1 MLNINVLYHESLE
14 KLKSEKEMKKKGF
27 KKRFITLVEMMIVMF
42 LIAMITGVIAYN
54 YTGSL
59 EEGKAFKTK
68 NGIDKI
74 HTVLDL
80 YLASHPNEADS
91 IDSQW
96 QEILRHSQLVKNPND
111 LISDGWGVPFVVTRN
126 SSTGEIEITSER
138 YLKYQEAKG
147 KGSLFNKQSQ

>member
-1 MLNINVLYHESLE
+1 M
-14 KLKSEKEMKKKGF
+14 KLFKS

-68 NGIDKI
+68 AGIDKI

-80 YLASHPNEADS
+80 YLATNPEDRNKIE
-91 IDSQW
+91 SQW
-96 QEILRHSQLVKNPND
+96 KTILESSQLVKNSKELEN
-111 LISDGWGVPFVVTRN
+111 DGWGTPYEVSVN
-126 SSTGEIEITSER
+126 ADNGDIEITSQ
-138 YLKYQEAKG
+138 KYKDYQNSKNTMF
-147 KGSLFNKQSQ
+147 KNDSPK

>member
-1 MLNINVLYHESLE
+1 
-14 KLKSEKEMKKKGF
+14 MKIMNL

-68 NGIDKI
+68 AGIEKI

-80 YLASHPNEADS
+80 YLATHPTEKNSVNNA
-91 IDSQW
+91 W
-96 QEILRHSQLVKNPND
+96 QDILDKSPLVKNAKE
-111 LISDGWGVPFVVTRN
+111 LSKDGWGEEYSVSMDDN
-126 SSTGEIEITSER
+126 GDIEIVSR
-138 YLKYQEAKG
+138 KYNDYQQK
-147 KGSLFNKQSQ
+147 KQGSMFKDGQKK

>member
-1 MLNINVLYHESLE
+1 
-14 KLKSEKEMKKKGF
+14 MKKKCLF

-68 NGIDKI
+68 AGIEKI

-80 YLASHPNEADS
+80 HLATHPEDQDNIETRWKDIVES
-91 IDSQW
+91 
-96 QEILRHSQLVKNPND
+96 SQLVKNAKD
-111 LISDGWGVPFVVTRN
+111 LIKDGWGAEYQVSKN
-126 SSTGEIEITSER
+126 NNGDIDIKSD
-138 YLKYQEAKG
+138 KYESYQKAKG
-147 KGSLFNKQSQ
+147 QGGLFNNSKE

>member
-1 MLNINVLYHESLE
+1 
-14 KLKSEKEMKKKGF
+14 MKKGLF
-27 KKRFITLVEMMIVMF
+27 KRRFITLVEMMIVMF

-80 YLASHPNEADS
+80 HLATHPEDRDHIETRWRDIVES
-91 IDSQW
+91 
-96 QEILRHSQLVKNPND
+96 SQLVKNPRE
-111 LISDGWGVPFVVTRN
+111 LMKDGWGIEYQVSKDQN
-126 SSTGEIEITSER
+126 NEIEIKSE
-138 YLKYQEAKG
+138 KYGQYQASKG
-147 KGSLFNKQSQ
+147 KGSLFNSNKE

>member
-1 MLNINVLYHESLE
+1 MIIVTLN
-14 KLKSEKEMKKKGF
+14 KGQTMKKLNK

-68 NGIDKI
+68 NGMDKI

-80 YLASHPNEADS
+80 HLVSNPTDRDS
-91 IDSQW
+91 IESNWRTIVKQ
-96 QEILRHSQLVKNPND
+96 SQLVKNGDD
-111 LISDGWGVPFVVTRN
+111 LIKDGWGNEYQVSR
-126 SSTGEIEITSER
+126 GENDEILIKSDR
-138 YLKYQEAKG
+138 YESYKAKQ
-147 KGSLFNKQSQ
+147 KGTLFGDNK

>member
-1 MLNINVLYHESLE
+1 
-14 KLKSEKEMKKKGF
+14 MKKYTF

-68 NGIDKI
+68 AGIEKI

-80 YLASHPNEADS
+80 HLATHPEDRDH
-91 IDSQW
+91 IETQW
-96 QEILRHSQLVKNPND
+96 QDIVARSQLVKNPGE
-111 LISDGWGVPFVVTRN
+111 LVKDGWGMEYEVSKN
-126 SSTGEIEITSER
+126 NQNEIEIKSE
-138 YLKYQEAKG
+138 KYNTYQASKG
-147 KGSLFNKQSQ
+147 RGSLFSNKDS